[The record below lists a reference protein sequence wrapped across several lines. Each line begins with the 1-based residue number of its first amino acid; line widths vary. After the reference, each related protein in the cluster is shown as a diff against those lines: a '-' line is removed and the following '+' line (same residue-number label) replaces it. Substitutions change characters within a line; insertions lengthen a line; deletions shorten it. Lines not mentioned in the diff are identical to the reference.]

1 MADEY
6 YTVTVASVA
15 RHLPLFEVAP
25 GLKIAIFNMLG
36 DTEVVEAAAD
46 ALAPKLPEADALFT
60 PEVKAIPLAHALSV
74 RMGIPYVVVR
84 KIVKPYMVGAISTE
98 VISITTGKPQTL
110 YLDGKD
116 IHLLRGKRVILVDDV
131 VSTGSTLKGLRQL
144 MAQAG
149 ATVVAEAAV
158 FTEGDKEQWNH
169 IIALGHLP
177 LFKET

>member
-6 YTVTVASVA
+6 YTVTVAGVT

-46 ALAPKLPEADALFT
+46 ALAPKLPEADALVT

-98 VISITTGKPQTL
+98 VVSITTGKPQTL

-116 IHLLRGKRVILVDDV
+116 IHLLRGRRVILVDDV

-149 ATVVAEAAV
+149 AIVVAEAAV

>member
-1 MADEY
+1 
-6 YTVTVASVA
+6 
-15 RHLPLFEVAP
+15 
-25 GLKIAIFNMLG
+25 
-36 DTEVVEAAAD
+36 
-46 ALAPKLPEADALFT
+46 
-60 PEVKAIPLAHALSV
+60 
-74 RMGIPYVVVR
+74 
-84 KIVKPYMVGAISTE
+84 MVGAISTE